1 MNQNTDGECHSAPN
15 DPTSSLA
22 VVDHRLGSLRDLLRR
37 LETAISVPRHEWR
50 ACASKVVAPTSHVT
64 CMSWPQACI
73 TGTVFASRPILLH
86 GELGVRMN
94 VGIERLQVGKQMVE
108 VRE

>member
-1 MNQNTDGECHSAPN
+1 
-15 DPTSSLA
+15 
-22 VVDHRLGSLRDLLRR
+22 
-37 LETAISVPRHEWR
+37 
-50 ACASKVVAPTSHVT
+50 
-64 CMSWPQACI
+64 MSWPQACI
-73 TGTVFASRPILLH
+73 TGAVFASRPILLH